1 MRNTTELIAR
11 GMIFAGSAVSPA
23 AMPTSSIAA

>member
-11 GMIFAGSAVSPA
+11 GMTASGFAVSPA
-23 AMPTSSIAA
+23 AMPISSTAA